1 MKHPV
6 DIHVGQTL
14 KQLRKMRGLSQSDV
28 AGALDV
34 SFQQIQK
41 YEVGTNRIAASRL
54 FELSKVLDVPASH
67 FFAGISDE
75 EADTDRNDPD
85 VVILNALAAIKD
97 HDLKLRLMSYVTH
110 FAGEANA
117 HAT

>member
-14 KQLRKMRGLSQSDV
+14 KQLRKLRGLSQSEV
-28 AGALDV
+28 AGKLDV

-41 YEVGTNRIAASRL
+41 YEVGANRIAASRL
-54 FELSKVLDVPASH
+54 FELSKILGVPASH
-67 FFAGISDE
+67 FFAGINDE
-75 EADTDRNDPD
+75 GNDTDRNNPD
-85 VVILNALAAIKD
+85 VIIMKALAAIKD

-117 HAT
+117 RTT